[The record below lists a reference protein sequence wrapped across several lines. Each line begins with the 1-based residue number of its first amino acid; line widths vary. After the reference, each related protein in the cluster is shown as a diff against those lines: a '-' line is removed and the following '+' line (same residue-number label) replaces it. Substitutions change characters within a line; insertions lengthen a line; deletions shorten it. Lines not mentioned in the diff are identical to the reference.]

1 MNDAANRGKRLM
13 MASPPYHGVRQNLD
27 MLGHCVCVCVV
38 GIAWLRLRYL
48 FWWPNWAALLHQA
61 PYFLLQFRLEWLES
75 VGQLETLPEACQ
87 STQNKTIG
95 KGTVLNLQL
104 FCRFWTWCILY
115 EMHTDV
121 NSSSKSSPCMS
132 WRCCCP
138 VGATKQMWI
147 DQRRGTK
154 NLAGMCE
161 HRISISLVTQ
171 IQGIWSVD
179 IILGRFWW
187 FWNILDR
194 YYGEIE
200 MIWNICPYIKL
211 ISIVLDIFQYMSIV
225 SKGTA
230 VHFDVDISLRAP
242 RSGTWAG
249 MCWSHTSSMEA
260 PCVISHGFFTV
271 HVMVYS

>member
-1 MNDAANRGKRLM
+1 
-13 MASPPYHGVRQNLD
+13 MAKLSSFITSGT
-27 MLGHCVCVCVV
+27 
-38 GIAWLRLRYL
+38 I
-48 FWWPNWAALLHQA
+48 
-61 PYFLLQFRLEWLES
+61 FLLQLRLEWLES

-95 KGTVLNLQL
+95 KGTVLNLQV

-132 WRCCCP
+132 WSCWCP

-154 NLAGMCE
+154 NLAGLCE

-171 IQGIWSVD
+171 IQGIWSNASGC
-179 IILGRFWW
+179 ILGRFWW

-194 YYGEIE
+194 YYGDVEI
-200 MIWNICPYIKL
+200 IWNICPQLLYIIIYIKL
-211 ISIVLDIFQYMSIV
+211 ISIVLDIFQYISIV
-225 SKGTA
+225 SAGTA

-260 PCVISHGFFTV
+260 PLCDFPWFFTV
-271 HVMVYS
+271 HVMV